1 MKKMWEEPKIL
12 VQKFMP
18 NEYVAACGDS
28 RVVYKFEC
36 NAGNRWDSYNVYYD
50 DGRPL
55 ASSNGDEEWYAQ
67 FTGYHPCG
75 ATHEAESN
83 SGFYD
88 GYMYLQN
95 WWGNNS
101 GNPIHVVIWT
111 DNGTDVHCT
120 TNLDMDKWKTAK
132 SSRQK
137 LITIVT

>member
-1 MKKMWEEPKIL
+1 MKKRWEEPRIL

-28 RVVYKFEC
+28 GVVYNFEC
-36 NAGNRWDSYNVYYD
+36 NAGSRWDSYNVYFD

-55 ASSNGDEEWYAQ
+55 ASSNGNEEHYAQ

-75 ATHEAESN
+75 ATHEAESD

-95 WWGNNS
+95 WRGNNS
-101 GNPIHVVIWT
+101 GNPIDVVIWT

-120 TNLDMDKWKTAK
+120 TNLDMDEWTTAK
-132 SSRQK
+132 S
-137 LITIVT
+137 

>member
-28 RVVYKFEC
+28 GVVYNFEC

-101 GNPIHVVIWT
+101 GNPIDVVIWT

-120 TNLDMDKWKTAK
+120 TNLDMDECTPAK
-132 SSRQK
+132 S
-137 LITIVT
+137 

>member
-28 RVVYKFEC
+28 GVVYNFEC
-36 NAGNRWDSYNVYYD
+36 NAGSRRKSYNVYYD
-50 DGRPL
+50 NGSPL
-55 ASSNGDEEWYAQ
+55 ASSNGNEEWYAQ

-75 ATHEAESN
+75 ATHEAESD

-95 WWGNNS
+95 RWGDNT
-101 GNPIHVVIWT
+101 GDRIDVVIWT
-111 DNGTDVHCT
+111 DRGRDVHCT
-120 TNLDMDKWKTAK
+120 TNLDMDEWTTAK
-132 SSRQK
+132 S
-137 LITIVT
+137 

>member
-1 MKKMWEEPKIL
+1 MKKRWEEPRIL

-28 RVVYKFEC
+28 GVVYNFEC
-36 NAGNRWDSYNVYYD
+36 NAGSKRESYNVYFD

-55 ASSNGDEEWYAQ
+55 ASSNDNEEWYAQ
-67 FTGYHPCG
+67 FSGYHPCG
-75 ATHEAESN
+75 ATHEAESD

-101 GNPIHVVIWT
+101 GNPIDVVIWT

-120 TNLDMDKWKTAK
+120 TNLDMDEWTTAK
-132 SSRQK
+132 S
-137 LITIVT
+137 

>member
-1 MKKMWEEPKIL
+1 MKKRWEEPRIL

-28 RVVYKFEC
+28 GVVYNFEC
-36 NAGNRWDSYNVYYD
+36 NAGSRWDSYNVYFD

-55 ASSNGDEEWYAQ
+55 ASSNGNEERYAQ

-95 WWGNNS
+95 WRGNNS
-101 GNPIHVVIWT
+101 GNPIDVVIWT

-120 TNLDMDKWKTAK
+120 TNLDMDEWTTAK
-132 SSRQK
+132 S
-137 LITIVT
+137 